1 MGRVRAGLW
10 AELQGWHEELATRQP
25 PGAVLV
31 ESQEQRTGTCC
42 LLPGDLKPAIHSV
55 TGDKTDGTF
64 GLRSWVGVAALTMYS
79 MLEAGGY
86 TWPRSLL

>member
-1 MGRVRAGLW
+1 MAQGAGNK
-10 AELQGWHEELATRQP
+10 AASGCCFGGESRTEEGDP
-25 PGAVLV
+25 
-31 ESQEQRTGTCC
+31 

-64 GLRSWVGVAALTMYS
+64 GLQPWEGVAALTMYS